1 MIEAFNHVVVWVG
14 VRIVILLLAGLA
26 AAADIVMIATLL
38 KPGDERNRMIVYK
51 ASAATLLGVALWL
64 TAVVVGC
71 FVRAARLTI
80 NPLVVL
86 ETIAVVYFAALMVYK
101 RKMGG

>member
-1 MIEAFNHVVVWVG
+1 MIGHAVVWIG
-14 VRIVILLLAGLA
+14 VRVVILLLAGLA
-26 AAADIVMIATLL
+26 AAADVAMIATLL
-38 KPGDERNRMIVYK
+38 RPGDERNRMIVYK

-64 TAVVVGC
+64 TAVVAGC
-71 FVRAARLTI
+71 FVRARALTI

-86 ETIAVVYFAALMVYK
+86 ETIAVVYFAALMVYR